1 MMPCVVVVVVVALE
15 VIDDTLRFGWL
26 PEVGRVVDMA
36 VPMAVEDEMCKQV
49 SYFCRRTKKK
59 NK

>member
-1 MMPCVVVVVVVALE
+1 LVGC
-15 VIDDTLRFGWL
+15 R

-36 VPMAVEDEMCKQV
+36 VPMAVEDEMSKQV

-59 NK
+59 QVKIDYSFVFT